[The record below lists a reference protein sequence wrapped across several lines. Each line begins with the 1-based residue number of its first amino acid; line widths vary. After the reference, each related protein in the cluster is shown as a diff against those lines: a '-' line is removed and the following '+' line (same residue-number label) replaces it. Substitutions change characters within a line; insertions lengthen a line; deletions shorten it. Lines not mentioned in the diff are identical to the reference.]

1 MAKRSSLITAL
12 LITILWGCTQPV
24 KDFDFVSLDRDGYD
38 TRDSVHLSVGI
49 RDTTAQYTVYFSSR
63 TDKGFPSPTIQAE
76 AYITSPTGNRTSHY
90 LEIPT
95 DKLMK
100 QNVVK
105 SSEQNGIYDIT
116 WKWRDDFSAP
126 QGGKWEITLHILNRG
141 KQESYIIN
149 GIHEIGINIEPNERK
164 R

>member
-1 MAKRSSLITAL
+1 MAKRLSSITAL
-12 LITILWGCTQPV
+12 FITILWGCTQPV
-24 KDFDFVSLDRDGYD
+24 KDFDFVRLDRDGYD
-38 TRDSVHLSVGI
+38 TRDSIHFSVSI
-49 RDTTAQYTVYFSSR
+49 RDTSAQHAIYFSSR
-63 TDKGFPSPTIQAE
+63 TDKDFPSPTIQAE
-76 AYITSPTGNRTSHY
+76 AYITSPAGIRTLHY

-100 QNVVK
+100 KNVVK
-105 SSEQNGIYDIT
+105 SSTQNGVYDIT
-116 WKWRDDFSAP
+116 WMWKDNFSAP
-126 QGGKWEITLHILNRG
+126 QAGEWKVTLHILNRG